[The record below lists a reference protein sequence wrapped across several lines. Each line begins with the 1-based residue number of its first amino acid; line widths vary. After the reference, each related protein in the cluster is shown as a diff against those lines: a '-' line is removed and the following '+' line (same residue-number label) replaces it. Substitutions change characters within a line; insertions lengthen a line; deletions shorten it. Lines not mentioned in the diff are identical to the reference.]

1 MDISKDVHTENN
13 VMLLHFQGEK
23 NEKKSYLIDKIHN
36 MPIFISKNSHI
47 NGFRPSLVRIS
58 Y

>member
-1 MDISKDVHTENN
+1 MDISKDVHTENI
-13 VMLLHFQGEK
+13 VMLSHFQGEK
-23 NEKKSYLIDKIHN
+23 MKKKSYLINKIPN